1 MTATASRPTGQ
12 AQRAGR
18 GGRGGR
24 AFWLRHLSRWHWIS
38 SAVSLA
44 GLLLFAVTG
53 ITLNHAGDIEAT
65 PSVST
70 REAVMPPDLL
80 ETLKARAPGT
90 GSSAHALP
98 QAVAGWAADAV
109 GIRTGDS
116 AAEWSPN
123 EVYVPLPRP
132 GGDGWLSI
140 NLATGATLAEITDR
154 GWVAYLN
161 DLHKGRNTGMA
172 WFWFIDV
179 FAGAGAFFATTGL
192 LLLVLHSG
200 YRPGTWPVVGLGF
213 AVPVLL
219 IVLFIH

>member
-1 MTATASRPTGQ
+1 MTATASRPTQ
-12 AQRAGR
+12 QGR
-18 GGRGGR
+18 RPARGKRGGR

-53 ITLNHAGDIEAT
+53 ITLNHAGDIEAS

-70 REAVMPPDLL
+70 REAVLPPDLL
-80 ETLKARAPGT
+80 ATLQAAATIDDGGDR
-90 GSSAHALP
+90 ALP
-98 QAVAGWAADAV
+98 SPVARWAAGAV
-109 GIRTGDS
+109 GVPAGDG

-140 NLATGATLAEITDR
+140 NLATGTALAEITDR
-154 GWVAYLN
+154 GWIAYLN
-161 DLHKGRNTGMA
+161 DLHKGRNTGTA
-172 WFWFIDV
+172 WFWFIDI
-179 FAGAGAFFATTGL
+179 FAGACIFFAATGL

-200 YRPGTWPVVGLGF
+200 YRPSTWPVVGIGF
-213 AVPVLL
+213 ALPLL
-219 IVLFIH
+219 LMVLFIH